1 MLLTYA
7 CNVSLH
13 DSDPVKGK
21 DYQHKKHRLQFIIK
35 HYAFF
40 MLIMQITSKMSYIQN
55 GTFKYHNF
63 TTDIFS
69 KNKSFLIL
77 LPPLG
82 VLNEP
87 SKKVGQI
94 QHFITMTLY

>member
-35 HYAFF
+35 PYAFF
-40 MLIMQITSKMSYIQN
+40 YVNNANYIKNELHTKWNIQISQFY
-55 GTFKYHNF
+55 
-63 TTDIFS
+63 D
-69 KNKSFLIL
+69 
-77 LPPLG
+77 
-82 VLNEP
+82 
-87 SKKVGQI
+87 
-94 QHFITMTLY
+94 